1 MLKEK
6 ILILLKR
13 QKKTQKELC
22 ASIGISDT
30 GLRKI
35 LARDSC
41 ETSLLKKI
49 ARVLDVPIAY
59 FFDESGGSAVA
70 TGDFSAA
77 SVNGDAS
84 VSTDCQAVLKEKVKA
99 LELLIGEKDKMIEE
113 KERTIK
119 ILLQK

>member
-1 MLKEK
+1 MTGIFLKQKLDLLGIKQRKLAE
-6 ILILLKR
+6 LIGVTP
-13 QKKTQKELC
+13 Q
-22 ASIGISDT
+22 SINAIMTAKDVRSGTI
-30 GLRKI
+30 
-35 LARDSC
+35 
-41 ETSLLKKI
+41 EKI

-99 LELLIGEKDKMIEE
+99 LELLVGEKDKLIEE